1 MILEKIAEFIVAH
14 WRIFGTL
21 FILAGVAIYEHHE
34 GYQEAM
40 QFHKEY
46 LAKEDSEKVKALQD
60 NETLKNQLEVAKNE
74 AQTRINDYI
83 NTHPTKR
90 VLLPSACPTVE
101 TKPASGVE
109 TAPTSRESLS
119 IPVSDTQRAFDDF
132 LEQTR
137 QLMLEADTTVNSCR
151 LVYNWANQQ

>member
-1 MILEKIAEFIVAH
+1 MILEKIAEFIIAH
-14 WRIFGTL
+14 WRIFGVL
-21 FILAGVAIYEHHE
+21 FIIAGIAIYEHHDGYEE
-34 GYQEAM
+34 GLQLLKDYQ
-40 QFHKEY
+40 
-46 LAKEDSEKVKALQD
+46 AKENAEKLKAVQD
-60 NETLKNQLEVAKNE
+60 NERLKTQLEEVKNE

>member
-109 TAPTSRESLS
+109 TAPTGRESLS
-119 IPVSDTQRAFDDF
+119 ISVSSPQESLDRFMADT
-132 LEQTR
+132 E
-137 QLMLEADTTVNSCR
+137 QLMKEADTTVNQCR
-151 LVYNWANQQ
+151 VVMGWANQ

>member
-60 NETLKNQLEVAKNE
+60 NERLKTQLEEVKNE

-90 VLLPSACPTVE
+90 VLLPCTAPVE

-109 TAPTSRESLS
+109 TAPPSRESLS
-119 IPVSDTQRAFDDF
+119 IPVSSPQESLDRFMADT
-132 LEQTR
+132 E
-137 QLMLEADTTVNSCR
+137 QLMKEADSTVNQCR
-151 LVYNWANQQ
+151 VVMGWANQ